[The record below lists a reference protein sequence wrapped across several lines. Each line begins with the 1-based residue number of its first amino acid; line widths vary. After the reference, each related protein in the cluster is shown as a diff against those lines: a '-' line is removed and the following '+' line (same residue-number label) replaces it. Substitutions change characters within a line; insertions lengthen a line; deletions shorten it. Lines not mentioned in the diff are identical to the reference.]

1 MLYLSLD
8 SGASFSLLLKNLG
21 PDNCM
26 MVLLLTLLES
36 KILIHSLRHAEL
48 TSVAEAIANV
58 SQSIKLLII
67 CVFALSV
74 FVHVEL
80 YKYMCKHQTYDK
92 CMK

>member
-1 MLYLSLD
+1 MVYLSLD

-58 SQSIKLLII
+58 SQSIKLLITGVY
-67 CVFALSV
+67 VFLLSLYIRACRTLQ
-74 FVHVEL
+74 VHV
-80 YKYMCKHQTYDK
+80 QTSNI
-92 CMK
+92 

>member
-1 MLYLSLD
+1 MVYLSLG

-58 SQSIKLLII
+58 SQSIKPLITCMCLLFLCI
-67 CVFALSV
+67 

-80 YKYMCKHQTYDK
+80 YKYTHMANA
-92 CMK
+92 